1 MRGELIVQKECGT
14 LGRIIKEARL
24 AAGLTREELA
34 ERIQK
39 SPRYLA
45 SLENER
51 RQPSYNTLCTIIV
64 ALNID
69 SNKIFYPGLQ
79 TTDEE
84 KARLVRMLDKCNDYE
99 LKIVSA
105 TVNAILDK

>member
-1 MRGELIVQKECGT
+1 MQKEYGA

-39 SPRYLA
+39 SSRYLA
-45 SLENER
+45 SLENEG

-64 ALNID
+64 TLNID

-79 TTDEE
+79 TTGEAKD
-84 KARLVRMLDKCNDYE
+84 RLIRMIDKCNDYE

>member
-1 MRGELIVQKECGT
+1 MQKECGT
-14 LGRIIKEARL
+14 LGRIIKEARV

-34 ERIQK
+34 ERIHK

-45 SLENER
+45 SLENEGKF
-51 RQPSYNTLCTIIV
+51 PSYNTLCTIIV

-69 SNKIFYPGLQ
+69 PNKIFYPGLFN
-79 TTDEE
+79 TDDER
-84 KARLVRMLDKCNDYE
+84 AQLIRMLDKCNTYE

-105 TVNAILDK
+105 TVSAILDKSE